1 MKLIKI
7 IPFVFLLFL
16 SCDKEVIYIY
26 EEDEICECSL
36 ITEEIFVNTSGNL
49 PFMDVRTTIEPY
61 SNDCN
66 DDNKIIYQDNK
77 TTKIVRC
84 K

>member
-1 MKLIKI
+1 MKYL
-7 IPFVFLLFL
+7 IPFIFLLFL
-16 SCDKEVIYIY
+16 SCDKENVYN
-26 EEDEICECSL
+26 DEICECSL

-49 PFMDVRTTIEPY
+49 PFLDVRYSTEPY

-77 TTKIVRC
+77 KTKIVRC